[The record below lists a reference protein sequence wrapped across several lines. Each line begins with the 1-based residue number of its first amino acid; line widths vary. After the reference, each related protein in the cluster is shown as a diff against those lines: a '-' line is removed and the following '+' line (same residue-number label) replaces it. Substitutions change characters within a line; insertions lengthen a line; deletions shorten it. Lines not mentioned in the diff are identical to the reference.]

1 MKCTIFANGPF
12 SPDARIDPK
21 MLRHDYVIATD
32 GGALH
37 CHALGLTP
45 DLVVGDMDSIPQWLL
60 DEFRQQ
66 GVETRTY
73 PERKDHTDLELAID
87 LAIERGMTDLT
98 ILAALGQ
105 RWDMSIAAVM
115 LLTTPRFAGLRIIL
129 RDGPTDL
136 FCLRGR
142 QRLDLAAVPGARLS
156 LIPLGGPALGVTLQG
171 LEYPLADHC
180 IPMGSTL
187 GISNVVTRPEVSI
200 EVREGLL
207 LCLVEEPGPA

>member
-1 MKCTIFANGPF
+1 MKCTIFANGLF

-37 CHALGLTP
+37 CHALGITP
-45 DLVVGDMDSIPQWLL
+45 NLVVGDMDSIPLRLL
-60 DEFRQQ
+60 YELRRQ
-66 GVETRTY
+66 GVETRTF

-98 ILAALGQ
+98 VLSALGL

-115 LLTTPRFAGLRIIL
+115 LLAASRFAGIRIVL
-129 RDGPTDL
+129 RDGATDL

-142 QRLDLAAVPGARLS
+142 QRLDLAATPGERLS
-156 LIPLGGPALGVTLQG
+156 LIPLGGPALGVTLHG
-171 LEYPLADHC
+171 LDYPLDDHR
-180 IPMGSTL
+180 IPLGSTL

-200 EVREGLL
+200 EIREGLL
-207 LCLVEEPGPA
+207 LCVLETPGPA

>member
-1 MKCTIFANGPF
+1 MKCTIIANGLF
-12 SPDARIDPK
+12 STDARIDPK
-21 MLRHDYVIATD
+21 ILQHDFVIATD

-37 CHALGLTP
+37 CHSLGMTP
-45 DLVVGDMDSIPQWLL
+45 DLVVGDMDSIPRWLL
-60 DEFRQQ
+60 DQLHRQ
-66 GVETRTY
+66 GVETQTF
-73 PERKDHTDLELAID
+73 PERKDHIDLELAID

-115 LLTTPRFAGLRIIL
+115 LLAAPRFADLRIVL

-142 QRLDLAAVPGARLS
+142 QRLDLAATPGERLS
-156 LIPLGGPALGVTLQG
+156 LIPLGGPALGVTLHG
-171 LEYPLADHC
+171 LDYPLDNHL
-180 IPMGSTL
+180 IPFGSTL

-200 EVREGLL
+200 EIREGLL
-207 LCLVEEPGPA
+207 LCIIEKTEPA